1 MRAMFQPCSR
11 VWFTQPQITSSTSFG
26 STLTLRS
33 SNLLIRCADMS
44 SARVLR
50 CMPPLERPIGVRP
63 KSTITTSLGFKLIN
77 ILALLVWA
85 LNRRSSG
92 HFWQLRGRVLQRAQ
106 ISVFVSQGNELG
118 HTDRIDVTQRTT
130 TEWRETNT
138 VHQAHVGFGCGFN
151 NAVFQA
157 TYGFQAQGDHHPVDD
172 VLIGHLT
179 LLVDDRREHFV
190 NRRVGHFLLLALL
203 VGLVGVEALAVL
215 LAQTLGF
222 VECVDR
228 RTAVVFHAVREA
240 FSHDVTTV
248 VAGVDAD
255 HVHQVRRA
263 HWPAEFFHDLVDTHK
278 VHTGADQLGETA
290 EVREQHAVDQ
300 KARAVV
306 NDDRVL
312 AHFLG
317 VGNGGGNRQLA
328 GLLATDHFHQRHHVY
343 RVEEVHADE
352 VFRTL
357 EGLGQQADGNGRSVR
372 GQNGVFFNL
381 SFHFGQYGLLDLR
394 VLDDCFNDQVN
405 VTEITVGQGR
415 TNGVKHFSHFRWSH
429 TTFINATDQQ
439 FGGFRQALL
448 DAVFVDVFHQDRR
461 AFGGRLIGDT
471 AAHDTGARSE
481 EH

>member
-1 MRAMFQPCSR
+1 MGR
-11 VWFTQPQITSSTSFG
+11 
-26 STLTLRS
+26 LTEEALA
-33 SNLLIRCADMS
+33 I
-44 SARVLR
+44 
-50 CMPPLERPIGVRP
+50 
-63 KSTITTSLGFKLIN
+63 LGHLT
-77 ILALLVWA
+77 
-85 LNRRSSG
+85 
-92 HFWQLRGRVLQRAQ
+92 QLRGRVVQRAQ
-106 ISVFVSQGNELG
+106 ISVLISQGNELG
-118 HTDRIDVTQRTT
+118 HTDRVDVTQRTA

-138 VHQAHVGFGCGFN
+138 VHQAHVGFGGGFN
-151 NAVFQA
+151 DAVFQA

-203 VGLVGVEALAVL
+203 VGLVGVEALAVF

-263 HWPAEFFHDLVDTHK
+263 HWPAEFFHDLVDTYK

-290 EVREQHAVDQ
+290 EVGEQHAVDQ

-328 GLLATDHFHQRHHVY
+328 GLLATDHFHQRHHVH

-357 EGLGQQADGNGRSVR
+357 EGFGQQGDGNGRGVGS
-372 GQNGVFFNL
+372 QDGVFFNL
-381 SFHFGQYGLLDLR
+381 GFNFSQYRLLDLW
-394 VLDDCFNDQVN
+394 VLDNRFDHQVDMA
-405 VTEITVGQGR
+405 EIAVGQRR
-415 TNGVKHFSHFRWSH
+415 TNAVKHFSHFCSRH
-429 TTFINATDQQ
+429 TAFINAAYQQ
-439 FGGFRQALL
+439 FRGFCQTLL
-448 DAVFVDVFHQDRR
+448 DTVLVDVFHQDRR
-461 AFGGRLIGDT
+461 AFGRRLIGDT
-471 AAHDTGARSE
+471 AAHDTGTEYGGLFHVAGDFVVGLGLFLQFLIVQEQTDQDMS
-481 EH
+481 